1 MSSYKQSWLNG
12 VLTAKC
18 PRCREGKMFPSGTL
32 YTRKFADMHPHCS
45 CCGQNF
51 EPEPGYYYGAM
62 FVSYAFSTAF
72 FLAVIFALSF
82 LVKEVTTTMV
92 LITILAIVVGLLPI
106 TFRLSRALWINIFIH
121 YEGPC
126 QLIAKKAS

>member
-1 MSSYKQSWLNG
+1 MTSYKQSWFNS

-18 PRCREGKMFPSGTL
+18 PRCREGRMFPEKTL
-32 YTRKFADMHPHCS
+32 YSRQFANMNTHCS

-62 FVSYAFSTAF
+62 FVSYAFSTAI
-72 FLAVIFALSF
+72 FLGVIFALSF

-92 LITILAIVVGLLPI
+92 LITILAIVVGLLPV

-126 QLIAKKAS
+126 QLIVKK